1 MPLIDE
7 KILCL
12 LDYVKIDSV
21 SIECHF
27 KCKETNKEIISE
39 VAFEPYDGKI
49 EITWKDILL
58 HPIESY
64 NRYYHTPIVIYS
76 HDTHETII
84 LKAFKKV
91 ANQFMWNAEKMQYVC
106 R

>member
-1 MPLIDE
+1 MPIVED
-7 KILCL
+7 KILML
-12 LDYVKIDSV
+12 LDYIKIDTA

-27 KCKETNKEIISE
+27 KCRKTNKEVIAE
-39 VAFEPYDGKI
+39 LPFEPYDGAI
-49 EITWKDILL
+49 VITWKDILF
-58 HPIESY
+58 HPVESY

-91 ANQFMWNAEKMQYVC
+91 ANKFIWNSELQQYIC